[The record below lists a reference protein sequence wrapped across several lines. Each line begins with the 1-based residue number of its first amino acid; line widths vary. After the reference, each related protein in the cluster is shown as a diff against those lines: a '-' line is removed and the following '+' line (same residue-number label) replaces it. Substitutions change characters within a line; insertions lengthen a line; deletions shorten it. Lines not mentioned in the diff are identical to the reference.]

1 MSAFE
6 PRRLFSFLFV
16 LAIAVVFVLQFGPGS
31 RGCDAPLTPNVSTA
45 AALVNGKEIPLREF
59 QRAYAMRLQAYRSQ
73 GELPEAFIQRIAAG
87 TLDELVSFE
96 LLSQAAEAAG
106 VGISDDELLEILH
119 KNKEFQ
125 KDGAF
130 DFQRYEEVLRDYYTK
145 SAADFEAELRRRL
158 AAVRLL
164 EMVESTAMVSED
176 EVHARFLKE
185 GDTVQLTVVRFLP
198 SMFADQVKTPSAAEV
213 SAFEAAQ
220 GGRVQAYYTEN
231 PAAYRSGE
239 KVHARHLLVQVP
251 KNAPAAEVAAAK
263 ARAEA
268 YRKEIL
274 DGKSFADVARANSD
288 DASSKAEGGDLGWSE
303 RGVFVPEFA
312 QAAFNLKVGEVSL
325 PVKTPFGWHLILV
338 EEKQPAVA
346 KPLAEVSS
354 EIAALLLKRDRAR
367 ALAEAEAK
375 KTLAS
380 VHATGKPLAELYPPK
395 KEGESTF
402 EQAKKPEAADTG
414 SFSVSRTF
422 IPQVGPAPELLAAA
436 TAAQGQGL
444 LLSVFPAGEGFVVA
458 SVAERERAT
467 PENYAAKHETL
478 RADAMRAKQNELRSD
493 YLEALKKTAKIVNNQ
508 SLVGADAAG
517 QTG

>member
-31 RGCDAPLTPNVSTA
+31 RGCDAPLTPSVSTA
-45 AALVNGKEIPLREF
+45 AALVNGREIPLREF
-59 QRAYAMRLQAYRSQ
+59 QRAYALRLQAYRSQ
-73 GELPEAFIQRIAAG
+73 GDLPEAFVQRIAAG

-125 KDGAF
+125 KEGAF
-130 DFQRYEEVLRDYYTK
+130 DFERYEQVLRDFYTK

-164 EMVESTAMVSED
+164 EMVESTAVVSDD
-176 EVHARFLKE
+176 EVHARFLKD
-185 GDTVQLTVVRFLP
+185 GDTVTLSVVRFLP
-198 SMFADQVKTPSAAEV
+198 TMFADQVKAPTPAEV

-220 GGRVQAYYTEN
+220 ASRMQAYYTEN

-251 KNAPAAEVAAAK
+251 KAASATDVADAK

-268 YRKEIL
+268 YRKQIV
-274 DGKSFADVARANSD
+274 DGKSFAEVARANSD
-288 DASSKAEGGDLGWSE
+288 DPSTKADGGDLGWAE
-303 RGVFVPEFA
+303 RGAFVPEFT
-312 QAAFNLKVGEVSL
+312 QAAFNLKVGEVSQ

-346 KPLAEVSS
+346 KPLQEVSS
-354 EIAALLLKRDRAR
+354 EIAVLLLKRDRAR

-375 KTLAS
+375 KALAGVQSGKTLS
-380 VHATGKPLAELYPPK
+380 GLYPAK
-395 KEGESTF
+395 KEGEGSF
-402 EQAKKPEAADTG
+402 EQAKKPQTVDTG
-414 SFSVSRTF
+414 SFSVSRSF
-422 IPQVGPAPELLAAA
+422 VPQVGPAPELLAAA
-436 TAAQGQGL
+436 TAAETMGPL
-444 LLSVFPAGEGFVVA
+444 PSVFPAGEGFVVA
-458 SVAERERAT
+458 QVTARERAT
-467 PENYAAKHETL
+467 PAAFAAKQETV
-478 RADAMRAKQNELRSD
+478 RSDALRAKQNELRAS
-493 YLEALKKTAKIVNNQ
+493 YLDALKKTAKIVNNQ
-508 SLVGADAAG
+508 SLVGADAFG

>member
-16 LAIAVVFVLQFGPGS
+16 LAIAVVFILQFGPGS

-45 AALVNGKEIPLREF
+45 AALVNGTEIPLREF
-59 QRAYAMRLQAYRSQ
+59 QRAYALRLQAYRSQ
-73 GELPEAFIQRIAAG
+73 GDLPEAFIQRIAAG

-106 VGISDDELLEILH
+106 VGVSDDELLEILH

-130 DFQRYEEVLRDYYTK
+130 DFERYEQVLRDYYTK

-164 EMVESTAMVSED
+164 EMVESTAVVSDD
-176 EVHARFLKE
+176 EVHARFLKD
-185 GDTVQLTVVRFLP
+185 GDTVALTVVRFLP
-198 SMFADQVKTPSAAEV
+198 SMFAEQVKSPTAAEV
-213 SAFEAAQ
+213 AAFETAQAA
-220 GGRVQAYYTEN
+220 RVQAYYTEN
-231 PAAYRSGE
+231 PTAYRSGE
-239 KVHARHLLVQVP
+239 RVHARHLLVQVP
-251 KNAPAAEVAAAK
+251 KDAPTSDVAEAK
-263 ARAEA
+263 ARADG
-268 YRKEIL
+268 YRRQIA

-288 DASSKAEGGDLGWSE
+288 DASTKTEGGDLGWAE
-303 RGVFVPEFA
+303 RGAFVPEFS
-312 QAAFNLKVGEVSL
+312 QAAFNLKVGELSL

-354 EIAALLLKRDRAR
+354 EIAGLLLRRDRAR
-367 ALAEAEAK
+367 ALADAEAK
-375 KTLAS
+375 KALAS
-380 VHATGKPLAELYPPK
+380 VQAGKTLTALYPPK
-395 KEGESTF
+395 KEGEGSF
-402 EQAKKPEAADTG
+402 EQAKKPQSADTG
-414 SFSVSRTF
+414 SFSVSRGF

-436 TAAQGQGL
+436 AAADAMGPL
-444 LLSVFPAGEGFVVA
+444 PSVFPAGEGFVVA
-458 SVAERERAT
+458 QVTARERAT
-467 PENYAAKHETL
+467 PAAYAAKQESV
-478 RADAMRAKQNELRSD
+478 RADALRAKQSELRTS
-493 YLEALKKTAKIVNNQ
+493 YLEALKKTAKIINNQ
-508 SLVGADAAG
+508 SLVGADAFG

>member
-1 MSAFE
+1 MTAFE

-31 RGCDAPLTPNVSTA
+31 RGCDAPLVPNVSTA

-59 QRAYAMRLQAYRSQ
+59 QRAYALRLQAYRSQ
-73 GELPEAFIQRIAAG
+73 GDLPEAFTQRIAAG

-106 VGISDDELLEILH
+106 VAVSDEELLEILH
-119 KNKEFQ
+119 KNKDFQ

-130 DFQRYEEVLRDYYTK
+130 DFERYEQVLRDYYAK

-164 EMVESTAMVSED
+164 EMVESTAVVSDD
-176 EVHARFLKE
+176 EVHARFLKD
-185 GDTVQLTVVRFLP
+185 GDTVTLTVVRFLP
-198 SMFADQVKTPSAAEV
+198 SMYADQVKAPTAAEV
-213 SAFEAAQ
+213 AAFQAAQ
-220 GGRVQAYYTEN
+220 APRVQAYYTDN
-231 PAAYRSGE
+231 PAAYRTGE

-251 KNAPAAEVAAAK
+251 KGAPPADVAAAK

-274 DGKSFADVARANSD
+274 GGKDFADVARANSD
-288 DASSKAEGGDLGWSE
+288 DASSKSEGGDLGWAE
-303 RGVFVPEFA
+303 RAAYVPEFS
-312 QAAFNLKVGEVSL
+312 QAAFNLKVGQVSE
-325 PVKTPFGWHLILV
+325 PVKTPFGWHLIVV

-346 KPLAEVSS
+346 KPLPEVSS

-375 KTLAS
+375 KTLAA
-380 VHATGKPLAELYPPK
+380 VQAGKTLAQLHPPK
-395 KEGESTF
+395 KEGEASF
-402 EQAKKPEAADTG
+402 EQAKKPESADTG
-414 SFSVSRTF
+414 RFSVSRTF

-436 TAAQGQGL
+436 AAAEAPGPL
-444 LLSVFPAGEGFVVA
+444 PAVFPAGEGFVVA
-458 SVAERERAT
+458 QVTERERAT
-467 PENYAAKHETL
+467 PASYAAKQDAV
-478 RADAMRAKQNELRSD
+478 RADALRTKQNELRTS
-493 YLEALKKTAKIVNNQ
+493 YLEALKKTAKIINNQ
-508 SLVGADAAG
+508 GLVGAEPVG
-517 QTG
+517 

>member
-31 RGCDAPLTPNVSTA
+31 RGCDAPLVPSVTTA
-45 AALVNGKEIPLREF
+45 AALVNGKEIPLRDF
-59 QRAYAMRLQAYRSQ
+59 QRAYAQRLQAYRSQ
-73 GELPEAFIQRIAAG
+73 GDLPEAFTQRVASG

-119 KNKEFQ
+119 KNKDFQ

-130 DFQRYEEVLRDYYTK
+130 DFERYEQVLRDFYAK
-145 SAADFEAELRRRL
+145 SSADFEADLRRRL
-158 AAVRLL
+158 SAVRLL
-164 EMVESTAMVSED
+164 ELVESTAQVSDD
-176 EVHARFLKE
+176 EVHARFLKD
-185 GDTVQLTVVRFLP
+185 GDTVSLTLVRFLP
-198 SMFADQVKTPSAAEV
+198 SMFAEQVKAPTQAEV
-213 SAFEAAQ
+213 AAFQTAEA
-220 GGRVQAYYTEN
+220 GRIQAYYTDN

-239 KVHARHLLVQVP
+239 RVHARHILVQVP
-251 KNAPAAEVAAAK
+251 TEASAAEVGEAQ
-263 ARAEA
+263 ARAGVL
-268 YRKEIL
+268 RQQIVG
-274 DGKSFADVARANSD
+274 GKSFAEVAQASSD
-288 DASSKAEGGDLGWSE
+288 DASTKADGGDLGWAE
-303 RGVFVPEFA
+303 RGAFVPEFT

-346 KPLAEVSS
+346 KPLAEVSP

-380 VHATGKPLAELYPPK
+380 VAVGKSLSELHPPK
-395 KEGESTF
+395 KEGEGSF
-402 EQAKKPEAADTG
+402 EQAKKPEAVDTG

-422 IPQVGPAPELLAAA
+422 VPQVGPAPELLAAA
-436 TAAQGQGL
+436 TAAAAPGPL
-444 LLSVFPAGEGFVVA
+444 PSVFPAGEGFVVA
-458 SVAERERAT
+458 QVTARERAT
-467 PENYAAKHETL
+467 PEAFLAKKDTV
-478 RADAMRAKQNELRSD
+478 RADALRAKQNELRTS
-493 YLEALKKTAKIVNNQ
+493 YLDALKKTAKIINNQ
-508 SLVGADAAG
+508 SLLGAAPAG
-517 QTG
+517 YTG